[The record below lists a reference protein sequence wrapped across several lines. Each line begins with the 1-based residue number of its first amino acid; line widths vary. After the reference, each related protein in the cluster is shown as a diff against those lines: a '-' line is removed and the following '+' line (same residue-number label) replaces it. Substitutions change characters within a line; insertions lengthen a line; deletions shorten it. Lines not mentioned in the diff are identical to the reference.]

1 MFGDLRSTFIALMIG
16 SYASSA
22 VTFPGIKVRVWPA
35 SLQHIYF
42 VQRPLPRLFQPS
54 LKTEVVV
61 GARDGP
67 SLPPT
72 PGRMHLDTMG
82 IRKETHWAV
91 GDGKFKHIATGCYCK
106 LPLHFWAGVEKRG
119 GSVCPHPELN
129 SSILSLRSVVIGLLL
144 PISQS
149 AALSQ
154 VGSAV
159 SLLDRILSP

>member
-1 MFGDLRSTFIALMIG
+1 M
-16 SYASSA
+16 ASQFTAHLFCTEASAKAFSA
-22 VTFPGIKVRVWPA
+22 VSEDRGGCGCQGW
-35 SLQHIYF
+35 
-42 VQRPLPRLFQPS
+42 PLP
-54 LKTEVVV
+54 TTHTWED
-61 GARDGP
+61 A
-67 SLPPT
+67 
-72 PGRMHLDTMG
+72 PGYHGHKKRNPL
-82 IRKETHWAV
+82 AV

-129 SSILSLRSVVIGLLL
+129 SSILSLRSVVVGLLL